1 MLLQETPRGWPS
13 RLSFKVAT
21 FCPGRTGASRGCR
34 LSMLAF
40 NLSLVPLGS
49 ARFRSA
55 LKPAL
60 TSFAAPF
67 QTRSVVTGWCFA

>member
-1 MLLQETPRGWPS
+1 
-13 RLSFKVAT
+13 
-21 FCPGRTGASRGCR
+21 
-34 LSMLAF
+34 MLAF